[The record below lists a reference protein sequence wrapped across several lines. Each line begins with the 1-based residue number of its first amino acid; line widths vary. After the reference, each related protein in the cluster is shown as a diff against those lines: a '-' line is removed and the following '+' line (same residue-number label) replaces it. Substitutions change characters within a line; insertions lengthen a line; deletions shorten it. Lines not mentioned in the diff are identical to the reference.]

1 MKGGVKI
8 VEKEKADIV
17 EIKKHFDSIFGTNTL
32 NNINFKDLPLLQ
44 QLFDYFEEDIYKPS
58 PKYDELRRKHIE
70 IADLL
75 EQSFTEAQQTLFEK
89 YWEIGNQM
97 SVEENQQLFFFGCIM
112 TKTLEKE
119 TNILKENSNYDSN

>member
-1 MKGGVKI
+1 M
-8 VEKEKADIV
+8 EKEKADIV
-17 EIKKHFDSIFGTNTL
+17 EIKKHFDSIFGTDTL

-44 QLFDYFEEDIYKPS
+44 QLFEYFEEDIYKPS
-58 PKYDELRRKHIE
+58 QKYDELRRKHIE

-97 SVEENQQLFFFGCIM
+97 SVEEDQQLFFFGCIM
-112 TKTLEKE
+112 AKTLEKE
-119 TNILKENSNYDSN
+119 TNILKNNNKDSN

>member
-1 MKGGVKI
+1 M
-8 VEKEKADIV
+8 EKEKADIV
-17 EIKKHFDSIFGTNTL
+17 EIKKHFDSIFGTDTL

-97 SVEENQQLFFFGCIM
+97 LVEENQQLFFFGCIM

-119 TNILKENSNYDSN
+119 TNILKENNKDSN

>member
-1 MKGGVKI
+1 M
-8 VEKEKADIV
+8 EKEKADIV
-17 EIKKHFDSIFGTNTL
+17 EIKKHFDSIFGTDTL

-97 SVEENQQLFFFGCIM
+97 SVEEDQQLFFFGCIM
-112 TKTLEKE
+112 AKTLEKE
-119 TNILKENSNYDSN
+119 TNILKENNNYNSN

>member
-1 MKGGVKI
+1 M
-8 VEKEKADIV
+8 EKEKADIV
-17 EIKKHFDSIFGTNTL
+17 EIKKHFDSIFGTDTL

-44 QLFDYFEEDIYKPS
+44 QLFEYFEEDIYKPS

-89 YWEIGNQM
+89 YWEIGNEM
-97 SVEENQQLFFFGCIM
+97 SVEEDQQLFFFGCIM
-112 TKTLEKE
+112 AKTLEKE
-119 TNILKENSNYDSN
+119 TNILKNNNKDSN

>member
-1 MKGGVKI
+1 M
-8 VEKEKADIV
+8 EKEKADIV

>member
-1 MKGGVKI
+1 M
-8 VEKEKADIV
+8 EKEKADIV
-17 EIKKHFDSIFGTNTL
+17 EIKKHFDSIFGTDTL

-58 PKYDELRRKHIE
+58 QKYDELRRKHIE

-89 YWEIGNQM
+89 YWEIGNEM
-97 SVEENQQLFFFGCIM
+97 SVEEDQQLFFFGCIM
-112 TKTLEKE
+112 AKTLEKE
-119 TNILKENSNYDSN
+119 TNILKNNNKDSN